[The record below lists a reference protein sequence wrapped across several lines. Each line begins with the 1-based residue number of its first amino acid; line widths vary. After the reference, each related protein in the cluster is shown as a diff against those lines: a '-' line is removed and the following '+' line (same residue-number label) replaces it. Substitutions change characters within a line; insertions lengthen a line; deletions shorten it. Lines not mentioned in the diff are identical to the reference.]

1 MMLGQCFSF
10 CVFTRPGPIAADLR
24 RCINSA
30 ATWGTPAIK
39 SNYSSVTA
47 TRGPCGPQNW
57 LSLIQDVKG
66 RPGNAAPP
74 TRQNLCAELLA
85 FDHLAILLHE
95 PPDWILQK
103 IDHRLRWPAQSYAL
117 RCHHDRTVDQDRMGH
132 HDIQQFIVRPFGVV
146 QVELLVGCA
155 LLAQQ
160 SADGEAHGCYQILE
174 RLARRRRLEVFDD

>member
-57 LSLIQDVKG
+57 LSLIQDVRG
-66 RPGNAAPP
+66 RPSNAAPP

-85 FDHLAILLHE
+85 ALSLDRYEKEIRATTRNSECASTCLSSSSPSRKNKSLPLFRNLCF
-95 PPDWILQK
+95 PPP
-103 IDHRLRWPAQSYAL
+103 H
-117 RCHHDRTVDQDRMGH
+117 
-132 HDIQQFIVRPFGVV
+132 
-146 QVELLVGCA
+146 
-155 LLAQQ
+155 
-160 SADGEAHGCYQILE
+160 SAP
-174 RLARRRRLEVFDD
+174 V